1 MLFDADGVLIN
12 GPKFADH
19 LQNDLHIAPEMTR
32 PFFQGPF
39 KDCLVGKAD
48 LKEAIA
54 PFLPGWGWNKPIDEF
69 IKLWFNVEHHLNEP
83 LLVYIKSLRE
93 KGIRCYVGTNQEK
106 YRSEYMKE
114 FMELKPLFDGFF
126 ASNEIGVCK
135 PEVEFFEFIV
145 DDLKIQ
151 KEQIL
156 FWDDT
161 QRNIDA
167 ATNFGIH
174 AEFYLNFEDFRN
186 KTEHHLL

>member
-1 MLFDADGVLIN
+1 MNLESFKN
-12 GPKFADH
+12 SFRFSP
-19 LQNDLHIAPEMTR
+19 LQKL
-32 PFFQGPF
+32 
-39 KDCLVGKAD
+39 CS
-48 LKEAIA
+48 
-54 PFLPGWGWNKPIDEF
+54 FL
-69 IKLWFNVEHHLNEP
+69 
-83 LLVYIKSLRE
+83 
-93 KGIRCYVGTNQEK
+93 
-106 YRSEYMKE
+106 
-114 FMELKPLFDGFF
+114 
-126 ASNEIGVCK
+126 
-135 PEVEFFEFIV
+135 FEFIV